1 MVAFPRGAEVWFGF
15 LCHRWMVDPC
25 LKIADFK
32 MELKKDL
39 HVERKKTFFLRFGDL
54 GSSFQ
59 IDPAQLSY
67 YSVFSMVHMCDGT
80 RATASLH
87 PK

>member
-1 MVAFPRGAEVWFGF
+1 VDGQIDGF
-15 LCHRWMVDPC
+15 SDTKFLTNAWC

-32 MELKKDL
+32 MELWKKICM
-39 HVERKKTFFLRFGDL
+39 LRGKSRW
-54 GSSFQ
+54 GSSFVYFQ